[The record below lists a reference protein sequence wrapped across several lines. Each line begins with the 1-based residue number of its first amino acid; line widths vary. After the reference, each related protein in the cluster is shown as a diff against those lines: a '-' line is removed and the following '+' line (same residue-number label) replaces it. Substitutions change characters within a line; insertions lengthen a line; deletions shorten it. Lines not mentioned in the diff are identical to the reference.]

1 MQTTSAA
8 FETVAGW
15 FPLVLAVAVILF
27 AYSTMLAWSYY
38 GLKAATYLF
47 GESMLVDRTSKVV
60 FCIFVVIGASSTLN
74 AVIGFSDSMIFAMS
88 LANIVGLY
96 IMAGVVKRE
105 IFGYRA
111 RLANGEILPVAQRAD
126 RP

>member
-1 MQTTSAA
+1 M
-8 FETVAGW
+8 
-15 FPLVLAVAVILF
+15 ILF

-88 LANIVGLY
+88 LANILGLY
-96 IMAGVVKRE
+96 LMAGVVKRE
-105 IFGYRA
+105 ILGYQE
-111 RLANGEILPVAQRAD
+111 RLASGELAPVAER
-126 RP
+126 RR